1 MAWRGHRG
9 ALRLPEGRRLD
20 GERPGCPRADVK
32 LHSVIR
38 RRTKRALGVARTNG
52 PIELPADVTSESL
65 SARGGQPSLTGAT
78 LWFTGLPSSGKS
90 TIAHEV
96 FQRLLQ
102 RGLPVELLD
111 GAEVRESLSRGL
123 SFSREDR
130 EEHIRRMG
138 YVAKLLSR
146 NGVIAI
152 CAAVSPYRATRDEVR
167 RNTTRFVEVYV
178 ECPVAVA
185 EQRDTDG
192 WYARARR
199 GEVEEFT
206 GVNAPYEAP
215 VAPEVHIHSD
225 QESVYEAAARVMSRL
240 EELHIIPRADEGR
253 TQDEIRRRL
262 AELGYI

>member
-1 MAWRGHRG
+1 MNG
-9 ALRLPEGRRLD
+9 
-20 GERPGCPRADVK
+20 
-32 LHSVIR
+32 IR
-38 RRTKRALGVARTNG
+38 
-52 PIELPADVTSESL
+52 
-65 SARGGQPSLTGAT
+65 GAT

-90 TIAHEV
+90 TIARAV
-96 FQRLLQ
+96 FHRLLD
-102 RGLPVELLD
+102 RGLAVELLD

-178 ECPVAVA
+178 ECPVDVA
-185 EQRDTDG
+185 EARDTDG

-206 GVNAPYEAP
+206 GVNAPYEPP

-225 QESVYEAAARVMSRL
+225 RESVDAAADKVIARL
-240 EELHIIPRADEGR
+240 EELHVVAREVDER
-253 TQDEIRRRL
+253 TQDEMRKRL
-262 AELGYI
+262 AALGYI